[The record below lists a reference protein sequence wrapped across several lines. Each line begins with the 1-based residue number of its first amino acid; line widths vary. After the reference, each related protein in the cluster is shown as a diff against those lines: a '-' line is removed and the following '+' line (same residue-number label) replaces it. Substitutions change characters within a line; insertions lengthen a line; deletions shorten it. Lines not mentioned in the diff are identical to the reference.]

1 MTIEEAIG
9 LEKREQ
15 IKCENDMKLYK
26 RKLCRKLLVEN
37 AEYHRQIAEW
47 LEELQEYKSSGLTPQ
62 MIKELKRSEVQAHKN
77 AIQNAMIAEDSY
89 KKAID
94 DFLHTAEIKIADM
107 ILKHQDQINFAS
119 GLACSN
125 HLLDEIAGQLKAGK

>member
-1 MTIEEAIG
+1 MTIDEVIA
-9 LEKREQ
+9 LLNEKLSCDYNISGCARCDISSCTE
-15 IKCENDMKLYK
+15 KDLY
-26 RKLCRKLLVEN
+26 E
-37 AEYHRQIAEW
+37 QIAEW
-47 LEELQEYKSSGLTPQ
+47 LEELQEYKGSGLTPQ

-125 HLLDEIAGQLKAGK
+125 HLLDEIADQLKAGK

>member
-1 MTIEEAIG
+1 MTIDEEI
-9 LEKREQ
+9 Q
-15 IKCENDMKLYK
+15 ISKEIANTDIECPRNCIMMDCSECVEEHKKL
-26 RKLCRKLLVEN
+26 
-37 AEYHRQIAEW
+37 AEW

-119 GLACSN
+119 GLVCSN
-125 HLLDEIAGQLKAGK
+125 HLLDEIADQLKAGK